1 MSENPELFKQVT
13 KEVKEN
19 GKEYMEQL
27 VKENEKM
34 KLLLEDVYHLANR
47 DIIQSDADE
56 IVRLISKELKY

>member
-27 VKENEKM
+27 VKENES
-34 KLLLEDVYHLANR
+34 KLNNNR
-47 DIIQSDADE
+47 
-56 IVRLISKELKY
+56 RK